1 MINKLLERYS
11 NKYVFLIDFLWYCY
25 KSYYVH
31 EDFENNEGVKTGHLY
46 GMSNL
51 VQRILTICPDALI
64 IMCEDYGAK
73 ERKELNEDYKANRKE
88 NIFIDIWNQAHDLYS
103 DFPNIQFAYNEG
115 YEADDMMFSISRIKD
130 YNNHFI
136 IISGDNDL
144 MQALDETT
152 MIARKV
158 TYKGLQNIITPN
170 SDYYKDKFQDLSP
183 ERIPMYRAIIGDKS
197 DNLKPIK
204 SKFPK
209 KIAYYYAKNYPMLD
223 PSEFNAKEAQYL
235 SSIDE
240 SEIFQSNLKIMKL
253 VPIEILLQ
261 IKNKGKTQWMIDELQ
276 LHAFKIWATRY
287 LRERWG
293 K

>member
-170 SDYYKDKFQDLSP
+170 SDYYKDKFQDLPP

-276 LHAFKIWATRY
+276 LHAFKTWATRY

>member
-1 MINKLLERYS
+1 MINKLLERYQG
-11 NKYVFLIDFLWYCY
+11 KYVFLIDFLWYCY

-31 EDFENNEGVKTGHLY
+31 EDFENGNGVKTGHLY

-51 VQRILTICPDALI
+51 VQRILTIAPDALI

-73 ERKELNEDYKANRKE
+73 ERKELDENYKANRKE
-88 NIFIDIWNQAHDLYS
+88 NIFTDIWDYAHDLYA

-115 YEADDMMFSISRIKD
+115 YEADDMMFSISRIKN

-144 MQALDETT
+144 MQALDSTT

-170 SDYYKDKFQDLSP
+170 SDYYKEKFQDLPP
-183 ERIPMYRAIIGDKS
+183 EKIPIYRAIIGDKS

-204 SKFPK
+204 SRFPK
-209 KIAYYYAKNYPMLD
+209 KVAYYYAKNYPMLD
-223 PSEFNAKEAQYL
+223 PSIFDPKEAQYL
-235 SSIDE
+235 SFIDE
-240 SEIFQSNLKIMKL
+240 SELYKSNLKIMQL
-253 VPIEILLQ
+253 TPIDINIQ
-261 IKNKGKTQWMIDELQ
+261 IKNKGRSRWTMDELELAQ
-276 LHAFKIWATRY
+276 FKIWANKY
-287 LRERWG
+287 LKERWG
-293 K
+293 R